1 MEAGRT
7 DVSEVHVVEMGVV
20 TALEAGVDAFW
31 DALLSGRN
39 GIAPVRRFATD
50 GYVSNLA
57 GCIPALDAERPQSR
71 LDTLVQMLLDRIG
84 PVPPDTAMITA
95 STKAGI
101 DQLEKSLRKQP
112 TALDRILGHDVA
124 NLMADRLDLKGPR
137 QTTSAA
143 CASSTIAIILA
154 ASRIASGEAEAVL
167 VCGLDLVSEF
177 VFSGFSAL
185 HALSSTACRPFDVSR
200 DGLLLGEGAASL
212 LLMSERRMERENRR
226 SLGRVAGWGIASD
239 AHHVTAPSRTGEGLI
254 LAIRQAL
261 GVPGV
266 TPADVA
272 AVNAHGTGSVYN
284 DAMELVALQT
294 VFGSLPPFHSVKG
307 AIGHT
312 MGACG
317 AIETIVGL
325 CSLQHQRI
333 PPTAGLRTPEPTAGG
348 RVLGEAQAISGD
360 YLLTTNSGF
369 GGINAAIVLRR
380 SGES

>member
-7 DVSEVHVVEMGVV
+7 DVSEVHVVEMRVV

-31 DALLSGRN
+31 DALLTGRT

-71 LDTLVQMLLDRIG
+71 LDALVQMLLDGIE
-84 PVPPDTAMITA
+84 PVPPDTMVITA
-95 STKAGI
+95 STKAGV
-101 DQLEKSLRKQP
+101 DQLETSLRKRP
-112 TALDRILGHDVA
+112 TALDRILGRDVA
-124 NLMADRLDLKGPR
+124 DLITERLGLEGPR
-137 QTTSAA
+137 QTVSAA

-154 ASRIASGEAEAVL
+154 ACRIASGETEAVL

-185 HALSSTACRPFDVSR
+185 HALSSTACRPFDISR
-200 DGLLLGEGAASL
+200 DGLLLGEGAACL
-212 LLMSERRMERENRR
+212 LLMSERRMKQENRR
-226 SLGRVAGWGIASD
+226 SLGRVAGWGMASD

-261 GVPGV
+261 GVAGV
-266 TPADVA
+266 TPANVA

-284 DAMELVALQT
+284 DAMELVALHT
-294 VFGSLPPFHSVKG
+294 VFDALPPFHSVKG

-317 AIETIVGL
+317 VIETIVGL
-325 CSLQHQRI
+325 CSLRHQRI
-333 PPTAGLRTPEPTAGG
+333 PPTAGLQTPEPNATGG
-348 RVLGEAQAISGD
+348 VFAEAQSISGD

-369 GGINAAIVLRR
+369 GGINAAIVLQR